1 MKSNQPASALSSPRF
16 CNTGTFMRLP
26 RIQSGEGL
34 DFIIVGAPF
43 DTASSYRTGSRF
55 GPSAIRNISAL
66 IKPNNVNLQV
76 NVLEGLTGA
85 DYGDINIV
93 PGYIEPTYEQIEKEL
108 QPIVDSGA
116 IPIILGGDHSISLAN
131 LRAIAKKHGPVALV
145 HFDSHADINDTV
157 FGQKYNHGTVF
168 RRALEEG
175 LIDPDHTIQIGMRGS
190 LYDPDEHRIAREEL
204 GFDLV
209 PTHAIREMGID
220 KLVERIL
227 NRVGNKK
234 VFLTFDIDFV
244 DPAYAPGTGTP
255 EVGGFTSHE
264 TLTILRALRNLN
276 YVGCD
281 IVEVAP
287 QYDPSEMTAFMA
299 ANVGFEFISILAL
312 KKKQLQNEDE
322 EVLKEAVSSKKKVT
336 SIWVG

>member
-1 MKSNQPASALSSPRF
+1 MKENQPASALSSPRF
-16 CNTGTFMRLP
+16 CNTGSFMRLP
-26 RIQSGEGL
+26 LSKNAQGL

-43 DTASSYRTGSRF
+43 DTASSYRTGARF

-76 NVLEGLTGA
+76 NVLEGLKGA

-93 PGYIEPTYEQIEKEL
+93 PGYIEPTYEQIEREL
-108 QPIVDSGA
+108 DQIVKTSA
-116 IPIILGGDHSISLAN
+116 VPIILGGDHSISLAN
-131 LRAIAKKHGPVALV
+131 LRSIAKKHGPVALV

-157 FGQKYNHGTVF
+157 FGQRYNHGTVF

-175 LIDPDHTIQIGMRGS
+175 LISADHTIQLGMRGS

-204 GFDLV
+204 GFELI
-209 PTHAIREMGID
+209 PTHEIREIGFE
-220 KLVERIL
+220 KLIERIYE
-227 NRVGNKK
+227 RVNGRK

-255 EVGGFTSHE
+255 EVGGFTSFE
-264 TLTILRALRNLN
+264 TLSILRGLKDLN
-276 YVGCD
+276 FVGCD

-287 QYDPSEMTAFMA
+287 QYDPAEMTAFMA
-299 ANVGFEFISILAL
+299 ANIGFEIISMLAL
-312 KKKQLQNEDE
+312 KKKN
-322 EVLKEAVSSKKKVT
+322 SK
-336 SIWVG
+336 

>member
-1 MKSNQPASALSSPRF
+1 MKENQPASALSSPRF
-16 CNTGTFMRLP
+16 CNTGNFMRLP
-26 RIQSGEGL
+26 SSRSAEGL
-34 DFIIVGAPF
+34 DFIVVGAPF
-43 DTASSYRTGSRF
+43 DTASSYRTGARF

-66 IKPNNVNLQV
+66 IKPNNVHLQV

-93 PGYIEPTYEQIEKEL
+93 PGYIEPSYEAIEKEL
-108 QPIVDSGA
+108 IPIVETNA
-116 IPIILGGDHSISLAN
+116 IPIILGGDHSVTLAN
-131 LRAIAKKHGPVALV
+131 LRAIAKIHGSVGLV

-175 LIDPDHTIQIGMRGS
+175 LIDADRTIQIGMRGS

-204 GFDLV
+204 GFDLI
-209 PTHAIREMGID
+209 PTHEVKEMGLE
-220 KLVERIL
+220 KLVDRIL
-227 NRVGNKK
+227 KRVGDKK
-234 VFLTFDIDFV
+234 VFMTFDIDFV

-264 TLTILRALRNLN
+264 TLTILRELKDLN
-276 YVGCD
+276 FVGCD

-287 QYDPSEMTAFMA
+287 QYDATEMTAFMA
-299 ANVGFEFISILAL
+299 ANIGFEFISMLAL
-312 KKKQLQNEDE
+312 KKKNQ
-322 EVLKEAVSSKKKVT
+322 K
-336 SIWVG
+336 